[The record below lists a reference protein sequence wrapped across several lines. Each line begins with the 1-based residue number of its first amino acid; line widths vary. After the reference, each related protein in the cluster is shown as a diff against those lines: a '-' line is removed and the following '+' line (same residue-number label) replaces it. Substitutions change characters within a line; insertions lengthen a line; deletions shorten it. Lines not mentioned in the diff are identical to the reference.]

1 MPTAIKDLNLT
12 AGVRTTLGSRVY
24 EHFVPPVDDHVVELL
39 RRAGTISLGK
49 TNTPEFGLPCYT
61 EPVVAPPARTPWD
74 PSRSAGGSS
83 GGAGAAV
90 AAGMV
95 PFAQGS
101 DGGGSMRIPASV
113 SGLVGIKPS
122 RGRVSNGPV
131 GGDVTGL
138 AWNGPLA
145 RTVRDAAALL
155 DAMAVPM
162 PGDPHWAPPL
172 AGGET
177 FLSYAGRDPGKLRI
191 GRWATPVVA
200 QTEVHPDCL
209 AAYEEASRALVELGH
224 EVEDVDAPFPAD
236 VTAFFETVWGVA
248 SQGAPVDPGREG
260 ELQPLTRWLRER
272 GAATSGPEFVQA
284 MARLQMLTRQWIV
297 RTAGYDALLSPT
309 LASPPVPVGHFTA
322 GDDPAE
328 DFARQKRFAPFTAV
342 YNVTGQPA
350 VIAAAALDRGHR
362 RAAGAADRRHAG
374 RPAGA
379 GGNADHAVRAAGG
392 RPALGAT
399 GDPPA
404 GRRIGGPGRCRP
416 RRVRYRSGVTVWET
430 VLVFGVLPLAG
441 LAVLALLTFAPGAA
455 RSPRYRV
462 GQPWEHEP
470 VWYVARPDVDAPAGS
485 AEGRAAIAAA
495 GGRRELPG
503 GVPAPAPSSV
513 LDARTGTARGGA
525 NGEW

>member
-1 MPTAIKDLNLT
+1 MAELHDLTALEQAGAVRRREIGPVELVEHYLGRLHRRNEELGAFVTVTEDAARQQAERAERQVVEGDPALLPPLFGVPTAIKDLNLT

-101 DGGGSMRIPASV
+101 DGGGSVRIPASV
-113 SGLVGIKPS
+113 CGLVGIKVS
-122 RGRVSNGPV
+122 RGRVSNGPI

-145 RTVRDAAALL
+145 RNVRDAAALL

-191 GRWATPVVA
+191 GRWATPAVA
-200 QTEVHPDCL
+200 ETEVHPDCL

-224 EVEDVDAPFPAD
+224 EVEDVDAPFPMD

-248 SQGAPVDPGREG
+248 SQGAPVEPGREG
-260 ELQPLTRWLRER
+260 ELQPLTQWLRKR

-297 RTAGYDALLSPT
+297 RTAGYDAVLSPT
-309 LASPPVPVGHFTA
+309 LASPPVPVGYFTA
-322 GDDPAE
+322 AGDPAE
-328 DFARQKRFAPFTAV
+328 DFARQERFTPFTAV

-350 VIAAAALDRGHR
+350 VSLPLHWTEATDERPVLPIGVML
-362 RAAGAADRRHAG
+362 AG
-374 RPAGA
+374 RPAQE
-379 GGNADHAVRAAGG
+379 
-392 RPALGAT
+392 AT
-399 GDPPA
+399 LIMLSAQLED
-404 GRRIGGPGRCRP
+404 
-416 RRVRYRSGVTVWET
+416 
-430 VLVFGVLPLAG
+430 
-441 LAVLALLTFAPGAA
+441 
-455 RSPRYRV
+455 
-462 GQPWEHEP
+462 
-470 VWYVARPDVDAPAGS
+470 ARPWVD
-485 AEGRAAIAAA
+485 
-495 GGRRELPG
+495 RRPPG
-503 GVPAPAPSSV
+503 
-513 LDARTGTARGGA
+513 
-525 NGEW
+525 W